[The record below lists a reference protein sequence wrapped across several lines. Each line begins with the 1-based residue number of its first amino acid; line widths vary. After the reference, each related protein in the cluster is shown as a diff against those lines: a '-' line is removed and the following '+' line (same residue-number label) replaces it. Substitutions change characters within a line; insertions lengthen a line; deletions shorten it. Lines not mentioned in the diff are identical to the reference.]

1 MSSIE
6 LLPEIMRESRYVQDV
21 YRGLD
26 IIEAEMEKAQ
36 EVLINNLFVDT
47 ADSHGLELWE
57 KQFGIETIHGAA
69 DADRRAVIKAKLR
82 GQGTCTAAMVKAMAE
97 SFAGCQVEITEKPEK
112 GTFDVKFTGT
122 VGVPPNMKDFM
133 EAIEAVKPAHLA
145 YELVY
150 IYCLNAKLTTF
161 THGDLTSCT
170 HEGIR
175 SGEAANS

>member
-26 IIEAEMEKAQ
+26 IVEAEMEKAQ

-82 GQGTCTAAMVKAMAE
+82 GQGTCTGRHGQSNGGELCRVSGGNNRKARERNVRREVHGNSGRSAE
-97 SFAGCQVEITEKPEK
+97 
-112 GTFDVKFTGT
+112 
-122 VGVPPNMKDFM
+122 
-133 EAIEAVKPAHLA
+133 
-145 YELVY
+145 YEGFY
-150 IYCLNAKLTTF
+150 G
-161 THGDLTSCT
+161 GD
-170 HEGIR
+170 
-175 SGEAANS
+175 

>member
-6 LLPEIMRESRYVQDV
+6 LLPEIMQESSYVQDV
-21 YRGLD
+21 YRGLA
-26 IIEAEMEKAQ
+26 IVEAEMENVYEA
-36 EVLINNLFVDT
+36 LMNSLFVDT

-57 KQFGIETIHGAA
+57 KQLGIETVQGAA
-69 DADRRAVIKAKLR
+69 DAERRAVIKAKLR
-82 GQGTCTAAMVKAMAE
+82 GQGTCTAVMVKAMAE
-97 SFAGCQVEITEKPEK
+97 SFAGCQVEITEKPEE
-112 GTFDVKFTGT
+112 GAFDVKFTGT

-150 IYCLNAKLTTF
+150 IYYLNSKLTTF
-161 THGDLTSCT
+161 THEDLTGCT
-170 HEGIR
+170 HEEIR